1 MNTMMQGEG
10 EVENIPHCT
19 MLFLHRRLC
28 TTATRTKVPSK
39 YKNLALSQAQKI
51 LTDYLH
57 STRSIP
63 YAFADQI
70 AANSHTSLSNLVAK
84 VRFSAPSFSHTLNK
98 FLRYNP
104 INEFEFFFESIGIK
118 YSQVPNLLQP
128 HKFFFS
134 EDGSILDA
142 ACVLYEFG
150 FPWDKLGLLYV
161 ERCSVFRCNTDELKG
176 RLCVLKSYGFCS
188 VQVIGICLAF
198 PFVFGEQGGVLEAEI
213 DGLLA
218 DLRLVFLDFDLAGC
232 VEGNADSWY
241 EVCRKIRVFYNSN
254 GEKGKMG
261 ELIGRYKN
269 VILEHGEEELMQKAE
284 YFSRFGV
291 KKEEV
296 ARLILHDSELL
307 NFDFETPV
315 INVLKLLKHFGMSSK
330 DLEDVQQNYAHAL
343 GTIKMVNL
351 PNVMR
356 ALGLS
361 KWFFNRIK
369 DGKHQLLLTYVTSF
383 PNEDQDKGYQ
393 DGLKAIRASR
403 TPVHTMNKLNFLHA
417 LGFGE
422 TALTMAVLTYLNGTS
437 SKLQE
442 RFDCLLH
449 LGIEFSKLSK
459 IVAIRP
465 KVLSQHPKIIEKKI
479 KFLYE
484 EMGSSVE
491 LLDTFPAFL
500 CFDLENR
507 IKPRFRFY
515 MWMIEKGYCAKNFS
529 MATMIATSD
538 KNFVPHAFRIHPAAP
553 KHWFEQF
560 YLRKLPE

>member
-1 MNTMMQGEG
+1 
-10 EVENIPHCT
+10 

-28 TTATRTKVPSK
+28 TTATRTVIPNLSKSKIPSR
-39 YKNLALSQAQKI
+39 YKSLALSQAQKI

-70 AANSHTSLSNLVAK
+70 AANSHSSLSNLISK
-84 VRFSAPSFSHTLNK
+84 VRFSAPSFSRTLIR

-104 INEFEFFFESIGIK
+104 INEFEFFFESIGIN
-118 YSQVPNLLQP
+118 YTQVPNLLQP

-134 EDGSILDA
+134 EDGSLLDA
-142 ACVLYEFG
+142 ASVLYEFG

-161 ERCSVFRCNTDELKG
+161 ERCSVFRCSVHELKG
-176 RLCVLKSYGFCS
+176 MLCDLKSYGFCN

-198 PFVFGEQGGVLEAEI
+198 PFVFGERGGVLDAEI
-213 DGLLA
+213 DRLLA

-241 EVCRKIRVFYNSN
+241 EVCRKIRVFYYLN
-254 GEKGKMG
+254 GEKYKMG
-261 ELIGRYKN
+261 ELIGRNKN
-269 VILEHGEEELMQKAE
+269 VILEHGEEELVLKTV

-296 ARLILHDSELL
+296 AHLILHDSELL
-307 NFDFETPV
+307 NLDLETPV
-315 INVLKLLKHFGMSSK
+315 ISVLKLLTHFGLSSEDLK
-330 DLEDVQQNYAHAL
+330 DVRQNYAHAL

-369 DGKHQLLLTYVTSF
+369 DEKHQLLVTYVTNF

-393 DGLKAIRASR
+393 DGLKAIGATR
-403 TPVHTMNKLNFLHA
+403 TAVHTMNKLNFLHS

-422 TALTMAVLTYLNGTS
+422 NALTLAVLTYLNGTS
-437 SKLQE
+437 SELEE
-442 RFDCLLH
+442 RFNCLLH
-449 LGIEFSKLSK
+449 LGIEFTKLCK
-459 IVAIRP
+459 IVVMRP
-465 KVLSQHPKIIEKKI
+465 KVLSQHPKITEKKI
-479 KFLYE
+479 KFLCQ
-484 EMGSSVE
+484 EMGSSLE
-491 LLDTFPAFL
+491 LLDTFPGFL

-507 IKPRFRFY
+507 IKPRYRFH
-515 MWMIEKGYCAKNFS
+515 MWIKEKCCVKKFS
-529 MATMIATSD
+529 MATLIATSE
-538 KNFVPHAFRIHPAAP
+538 KNFISHAFRIHPAAP
-553 KHWFEQF
+553 KHWLEQF
-560 YLRKLPE
+560 YLRKLPER

>member
-98 FLRYNP
+98 FL
-104 INEFEFFFESIGIK
+104 
-118 YSQVPNLLQP
+118 
-128 HKFFFS
+128 
-134 EDGSILDA
+134 
-142 ACVLYEFG
+142 
-150 FPWDKLGLLYV
+150 
-161 ERCSVFRCNTDELKG
+161 
-176 RLCVLKSYGFCS
+176 S